1 MGEPGEDCS
10 GWQTGTHFLRMTGTS
25 SRGQLAA
32 AISNAI
38 VGIHSK
44 HYGKGP
50 TRAKT
55 YLIDDTVI
63 CVMQDVFTTVERT
76 LIENSKGDLV
86 RDVRTTFQYTLRDEF
101 KEAIRAITGRKARSF
116 MSQIDCD
123 ADLAIEF
130 FLLEDNHVS
139 DVTQEQVEAP

>member
-1 MGEPGEDCS
+1 
-10 GWQTGTHFLRMTGTS
+10 MTGTA

-50 TRAKT
+50 TKAKT
-55 YLIDDTVI
+55 YLIDDTVV

-76 LIENSKGDLV
+76 LIDQGKGELV
-86 RDVRTTFQYTLRDEF
+86 REVRTTFQYTMRDEF
-101 KEAIRAITGRKARSF
+101 KGVIRDIVGREPRAF

-123 ADLAIEF
+123 ADMAVEF
-130 FLLEDNHVS
+130 FLLEDGVT
-139 DVTQEQVEAP
+139 DVTQNGSEAS

>member
-1 MGEPGEDCS
+1 
-10 GWQTGTHFLRMTGTS
+10 MTTT

-50 TRAKT
+50 TKAKT
-55 YLIDDTVI
+55 YLIDDSVV

-76 LIENSKGDLV
+76 LIDAGKGDLV
-86 RDVRTTFQYTLRDEF
+86 KEVRSTFQYSMRDEF
-101 KEAIRAITGRKARSF
+101 RDAVSGITGRRPRAF

-123 ADLAIEF
+123 ADMAIEF
-130 FLLEDNHVS
+130 FLLEDGSDGSGNGVT
-139 DVTQEQVEAP
+139 DVTQMDGEAF

>member
-1 MGEPGEDCS
+1 
-10 GWQTGTHFLRMTGTS
+10 MTGTA

-32 AISNAI
+32 AISNAV

-50 TRAKT
+50 TKAKT
-55 YLIDDTVI
+55 YLIDDSVV

-76 LIENSKGDLV
+76 LIEAGKGELV
-86 RDVRTTFQYTLRDEF
+86 REVRTTFQYSLRDEF
-101 KEAIRAITGRKARSF
+101 IDAVSTIVGRRPRAF

-123 ADLAIEF
+123 ADMAIEF
-130 FLLEDNHVS
+130 FLLENG
-139 DVTQEQVEAP
+139 VTDIAQGDGHPAQSGD

>member
-1 MGEPGEDCS
+1 
-10 GWQTGTHFLRMTGTS
+10 MTGTA

-50 TRAKT
+50 TKAKT
-55 YLIDDTVI
+55 YLIDDMVV
-63 CVMQDVFTTVERT
+63 CMMQDVFTTVEHT
-76 LIENSKGDLV
+76 LIEVGKGELV
-86 RDVRTTFQYTLRDEF
+86 RDVRTTFQYSLRDEF
-101 KEAIRAITGRKARSF
+101 IDAVAEIVGRRPRSF

-123 ADLAIEF
+123 ADMAIEF
-130 FLLEDNHVS
+130 FLLEQGVT
-139 DVTQEQVEAP
+139 DVTQEDGDAS

>member
-1 MGEPGEDCS
+1 
-10 GWQTGTHFLRMTGTS
+10 MTGTI

-50 TRAKT
+50 TKAKT
-55 YLIDDTVI
+55 YIIDDTVV

-76 LIENSKGDLV
+76 LIGAGRGELV
-86 RDVRTTFQYTLRDEF
+86 REVRTTFQYELRDEF
-101 KEAIRAITGRKARSF
+101 IDAIREITGRRARSF

-123 ADLAIEF
+123 ADMAVEF
-130 FLLEDNHVS
+130 FLLEDGETGAS
-139 DVTQEQVEAP
+139 TDD

>member
-1 MGEPGEDCS
+1 MKM
-10 GWQTGTHFLRMTGTS
+10 RVMTTTS

-50 TRAKT
+50 TKAKT

-76 LIENSKGDLV
+76 LIDNDKGPLV
-86 RDVRTTFQYTLRDEF
+86 REVRTTFQYALRHEF
-101 KEAIRAITGRKARSF
+101 VEAVQDITSRRVRSF

-123 ADLAIEF
+123 EDMAIEF
-130 FLLEDNHVS
+130 FLLDDGSNDEVT
-139 DVTQEQVEAP
+139 DVTQEPGEAS

>member
-1 MGEPGEDCS
+1 
-10 GWQTGTHFLRMTGTS
+10 MTGTA

-50 TRAKT
+50 TKAKT
-55 YLIDDTVI
+55 YLIDDTVV

-76 LIENSKGDLV
+76 LIDQGKGELV
-86 RDVRTTFQYTLRDEF
+86 REVRTTFQYTMRDEF
-101 KEAIRAITGRKARSF
+101 KGVIRDIVGREPRAF

-123 ADLAIEF
+123 ADMAVEF
-130 FLLEDNHVS
+130 FLLEDGVT
-139 DVTQEQVEAP
+139 DVTQNGGEAS

>member
-1 MGEPGEDCS
+1 
-10 GWQTGTHFLRMTGTS
+10 MTGTV

-32 AISNAI
+32 AISNAM

-50 TRAKT
+50 TKAKT
-55 YLIDDTVI
+55 YLVEATVV

-76 LIENSKGDLV
+76 LIENGKGDLV
-86 RDVRTTFQYTLRDEF
+86 REVRTTFQYTLRDEF
-101 KEAIRAITGRKARSF
+101 IDAVHAIVGRRPRAF

-123 ADLAIEF
+123 ADMALEF
-130 FLLEDNHVS
+130 FLLEDDVT
-139 DVTQEQVEAP
+139 DVTQGNGEAP

>member
-1 MGEPGEDCS
+1 
-10 GWQTGTHFLRMTGTS
+10 MTATT

-50 TRAKT
+50 TKAKT
-55 YLIDDTVI
+55 YLIDDTVV

-76 LIENSKGDLV
+76 LIDAGKGDLV
-86 RDVRTTFQYTLRDEF
+86 REVRTTFQHALRHEF
-101 KEAIRAITGRKARSF
+101 TNAVTEITGRRPRAF
-116 MSQIDCD
+116 MSQIDCG
-123 ADLAIEF
+123 ADMAIEF
-130 FLLEDNHVS
+130 FLLEDA
-139 DVTQEQVEAP
+139 VTQITQNNGNAP

>member
-1 MGEPGEDCS
+1 
-10 GWQTGTHFLRMTGTS
+10 MTTS
-25 SRGQLAA
+25 TSRGQLAA

-50 TRAKT
+50 TKAKT

-63 CVMQDVFTTVERT
+63 CVMQDVFTTVEHT
-76 LIENSKGDLV
+76 LIEAGKGELV
-86 RDVRTTFQYTLRDEF
+86 REVRTTFQYALRKDFTGAVE
-101 KEAIRAITGRKARSF
+101 EITGRSVKAF

-123 ADLAIEF
+123 GDLAIEF
-130 FLLEDNHVS
+130 FLLEDHVS
-139 DVTQEQVEAP
+139 DVTQDPGEAS

>member
-1 MGEPGEDCS
+1 MEEQGENAHSSDEEKRI
-10 GWQTGTHFLRMTGTS
+10 QEMTTTT

-50 TRAKT
+50 TKAKT
-55 YLIDDTVI
+55 YLIDDTVV

-76 LIENSKGDLV
+76 LIENGKGELV
-86 RDVRTTFQYTLRDEF
+86 REVRTTFQYALRDEF
-101 KEAIRAITGRKARSF
+101 RGAVAEITGRRARAF

-123 ADLAIEF
+123 EDMAIEF
-130 FLLEDNHVS
+130 FLLDDGVS
-139 DVTQEQVEAP
+139 DVTQEAGEAS

>member
-1 MGEPGEDCS
+1 
-10 GWQTGTHFLRMTGTS
+10 MTGTT

-50 TRAKT
+50 TKAKT
-55 YLIDDTVI
+55 YLIDDTVV
-63 CVMQDVFTTVERT
+63 CVMQDVFTTVEHT
-76 LIENSKGDLV
+76 LIEAGKGDLV
-86 RDVRTTFQYTLRDEF
+86 REVRTTFQYALREDF
-101 KEAIRAITGRKARSF
+101 IDAVHDIVGRRPRSF

-123 ADLAIEF
+123 ADMAIEF
-130 FLLEDNHVS
+130 FLLEDG
-139 DVTQEQVEAP
+139 VTDITQDNGEAS

>member
-1 MGEPGEDCS
+1 M
-10 GWQTGTHFLRMTGTS
+10 TGRMTGTETA

-55 YLIDDTVI
+55 YLVDEMVVTVL
-63 CVMQDVFTTVERT
+63 QDVFTTVERT
-76 LIENSKGDLV
+76 LIDNDKGEMV
-86 RDVRTTFQYTLRDEF
+86 RDVRTTFQYTMRKEF
-101 KEAIRAITGRKARSF
+101 TDAVRQLTGREPRAF
-116 MSQIDCD
+116 ISQIDWE
-123 ADLAIEF
+123 ADIAVEV
-130 FLLEDNHVS
+130 FLLSDGVT
-139 DVTQEQVEAP
+139 DVTQDRGEAS

>member
-1 MGEPGEDCS
+1 
-10 GWQTGTHFLRMTGTS
+10 MTSTA

-50 TRAKT
+50 TKAKT
-55 YLIDDTVI
+55 YLVDDTIV

-76 LIENSKGDLV
+76 LIENDKGDLV
-86 RDVRTTFQYTLRDEF
+86 REVRTSFQYSLRHEF
-101 KEAIRAITGRKARSF
+101 LEAVREITGRRPRAF

-123 ADLAIEF
+123 ADMAIEF
-130 FLLEDNHVS
+130 FLLDPI
-139 DVTQEQVEAP
+139 DVTDITQDTDEAP

>member
-1 MGEPGEDCS
+1 
-10 GWQTGTHFLRMTGTS
+10 MTGTA

-32 AISNAI
+32 SISNAI

-50 TRAKT
+50 TKAKT
-55 YLIDDTVI
+55 YLIDDTVV

-76 LIENSKGDLV
+76 LIENGKGDLV
-86 RDVRTTFQYTLRDEF
+86 RDVRTTFQYALRDDF
-101 KEAIRAITGRKARSF
+101 IDAVHAIVGRRPRAF

-123 ADLAIEF
+123 ADMAIEF
-130 FLLEDNHVS
+130 FLLENGVI
-139 DVTQEQVEAP
+139 DVTHENGGAP

>member
-1 MGEPGEDCS
+1 MT
-10 GWQTGTHFLRMTGTS
+10 QTA

-50 TRAKT
+50 TKAKT
-55 YLIDDTVI
+55 YLIDDMIV
-63 CVMQDVFTTVERT
+63 CVMQDVFTTVEST
-76 LIENSKGDLV
+76 LIEVGKGDLV
-86 RDVRTTFQYTLRDEF
+86 REVRTTFQYSLRDEF
-101 KEAIRAITGRKARSF
+101 KNAIEAIVGRKPRAF

-123 ADLAIEF
+123 ADMAIEF
-130 FLLEDNHVS
+130 FLLENGITDITQDNNG
-139 DVTQEQVEAP
+139 AL

>member
-1 MGEPGEDCS
+1 
-10 GWQTGTHFLRMTGTS
+10 MTSTA

-50 TRAKT
+50 TKAKT
-55 YLIDDTVI
+55 YLIDDTVV

-76 LIENSKGDLV
+76 LIDNDKGDLV
-86 RDVRTTFQYTLRDEF
+86 REVRTTFQYALRHEF
-101 KEAIRAITGRKARSF
+101 TDAIREITGRRSRAF

-123 ADLAIEF
+123 ADMAVEF
-130 FLLEDNHVS
+130 FLLEDGVI
-139 DVTQEQVEAP
+139 DVTQDTGEAS

>member
-1 MGEPGEDCS
+1 
-10 GWQTGTHFLRMTGTS
+10 MTGTA

-50 TRAKT
+50 TKAKT
-55 YLIDDTVI
+55 YIIDDTVV

-76 LIENSKGDLV
+76 LIDADKGELV

-101 KEAIRAITGRKARSF
+101 IDAVHEIVGRRPRAF
-116 MSQIDCD
+116 MSQIDCN
-123 ADLAIEF
+123 ADMAVEF
-130 FLLEDNHVS
+130 FLLEDGVT
-139 DVTQEQVEAP
+139 DVTQDNGEAP